1 MRALEVSLN
10 GKRLCVA
17 GVGDHGVVSTNVS
30 CVLREGDE
38 DLFLDTGGISNA
50 AHEIWRWHFRK
61 IKVGDTIQ
69 VVVLE
74 SAKAD
79 QPKEREAEQVGRM
92 AQLRKEK
99 QLVRQLA
106 KKFGWEVRTTRSK
119 TSRHVR

>member
-1 MRALEVSLN
+1 MRAFEVSLN

-38 DLFLDTGGISNA
+38 DLFLDTGGISSA

-61 IKVGDTIQ
+61 IKVGDTVQ
-69 VVVLE
+69 VAVIE
-74 SAKAD
+74 TAKAD
-79 QPKEREAEQVGRM
+79 EPKEREPEQADKA

-99 QLVRQLA
+99 ELVRQLA
-106 KKFGWEVRTTRSK
+106 RKFGWEIRTTRSK
-119 TSRHVR
+119 TSRSAR

>member
-1 MRALEVSLN
+1 MRAFEVSLN

-61 IKVGDTIQ
+61 IKVGDTVQ
-69 VVVLE
+69 VAVIE
-74 SAKAD
+74 TAKAD
-79 QPKEREAEQVGRM
+79 EPKEREPEQADRA

-106 KKFGWEVRTTRSK
+106 RKFGWEIRTTRSK
-119 TSRHVR
+119 TSRSAR